1 MAQEQASMSLAKTYE
16 VDGEQITL
24 SPNIVAKLI
33 TGRND
38 IPQTEVVKFIAL
50 CAARKLNPFTGD
62 VYMTAYSTRDGVKT
76 SIVVGKETFTKRA
89 QRNPKFR
96 GMEAGVTVIT
106 RNGQIERR
114 PGSMVGG
121 QTEKLIGGWCKV
133 YIEGWDVPAYEE
145 VSFEEYNTGKSLW
158 LSKPATMIRKVAIV
172 HALREAF
179 PDEFQGMY
187 DASEMG
193 VEEPKAPAIA
203 PEEYN
208 TEPEPEPV
216 QEETPEPEYY
226 SEDTE
231 AGDEEDYL
239 FGGSF

>member
-1 MAQEQASMSLAKTYE
+1 MSLAKTYE

-89 QRNPKFR
+89 QRCPKFR

-133 YIEGWDVPAYEE
+133 YIDGWDVPAYDE

-158 LSKPATMIRKVAIV
+158 LTKPATMIRKVAIV

-193 VEEPKAPAIA
+193 VEEPKAPAPD
-203 PEEYN
+203 PEPVIE
-208 TEPEPEPV
+208 EPVIQPEPEQPMQAV
-216 QEETPEPEYY
+216 YDDD
-226 SEDTE
+226 SD
-231 AGDEEDYL
+231 EDYL